1 MGDIIEFKK
10 VETKDTE
17 ESDELLD
24 EVNKA
29 KTLIALILGE
39 ANISIINGSLAMQS
53 LVNKIIEDELSFK
66 PNEFNKSMNYT
77 LRSPLNGTY
86 STIEE
91 FSASLLS
98 TPYLK
103 QELSFVVA
111 KSSKLSAHTDV
122 QPNLTQELSSN
133 VARGL

>member
-53 LVNKIIEDELSFK
+53 LVNKIIDQFY
-66 PNEFNKSMNYT
+66 NK
-77 LRSPLNGTY
+77 R
-86 STIEE
+86 
-91 FSASLLS
+91 A
-98 TPYLK
+98 
-103 QELSFVVA
+103 
-111 KSSKLSAHTDV
+111 
-122 QPNLTQELSSN
+122 
-133 VARGL
+133 